1 MSVVD
6 TANKLLGKVSYSFG
20 ASSINKNGGVGDCSS
35 FTQFVFKEN
44 GINIGRTANEQY
56 SKGKTVKKDELKAG
70 DLVFFQGT
78 YSTGGASHVGIYVGN
93 GKFIHNSSGKKG
105 TVVSDLNSPYYKSH
119 WLGAKRYN
127 GSESDNLTSTDENNS
142 TENNSGFFKGLAK
155 KITLCILILVCI
167 IVAYISFSTAF
178 DLENPFKR

>member
-6 TANKLLGKVSYSFG
+6 TAKGLLGKVSYSFG
-20 ASSINKNGGVGDCSS
+20 ANSIDKNGGVGDCSS
-35 FTQFVFKEN
+35 FTQFVFKQN
-44 GINIGRTANEQY
+44 GISIGRTANEQY
-56 SKGKTVKKDELKAG
+56 SKGKTVKKDDLQAG

-105 TVVSDLNSPYYKSH
+105 TVISDLDSPYYSQH
-119 WLGAKRYN
+119 WLGAKRYDV
-127 GSESDNLTSTDENNS
+127 SESDNITTTNTSDSNN
-142 TENNSGFFKGLAK
+142 GFFKNIAK
-155 KITLCILILVCI
+155 KITLAVLVLVCI